1 MRYRNPIRRRAP
13 ARLGMDELMI
23 VNPVGDGIEAVFLGV
38 DGRFYRRTNLIAGP
52 CLRCAR
58 RGRRIRNF

>member
-1 MRYRNPIRRRAP
+1 
-13 ARLGMDELMI
+13 MDELMI